1 LRKPVTKRP
10 APAKAKV
17 PAPAAGATSPKRA
30 IKFLPALPIATV
42 ALAKPK
48 TKVPAL
54 TARAAAPKRAAKAKP
69 AFPVA
74 KISPAKPAEA
84 AAPPEP
90 KPGISVTAKPSEQG
104 GKAGSK
110 GRSEPLNFRVTA
122 DFRRAFKR
130 AAAAQDCKKVELLE
144 LIFNEWTARNPA

>member
-1 LRKPVTKRP
+1 MRKPVTKRP

-17 PAPAAGATSPKRA
+17 PAPAARATAPKRA
-30 IKFLPALPIATV
+30 ANFLPALPVAKV

-48 TKVPAL
+48 TKVPAQ
-54 TARAAAPKRAAKAKP
+54 TARAAPPKRAAKAKA
-69 AFPVA
+69 AFPA
-74 KISPAKPAEA
+74 TEIPPAMPAEA
-84 AAPPEP
+84 AAPPGP
-90 KPGISVTAKPSEQG
+90 KPGISVTAKPSEKG
-104 GKAGSK
+104 GKTVSK